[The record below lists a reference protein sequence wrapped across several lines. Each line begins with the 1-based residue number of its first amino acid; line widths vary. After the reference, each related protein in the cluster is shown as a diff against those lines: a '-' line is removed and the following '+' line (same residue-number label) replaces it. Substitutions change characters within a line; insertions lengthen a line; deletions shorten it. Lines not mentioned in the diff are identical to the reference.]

1 MLFYRDSIS
10 CCLIWGFYILILM
23 LSFTLFSTSTLIVI
37 SALLYSSFFLS
48 SLINYHIQ
56 SFILL
61 IIPYISLCSLLL
73 FSMPR
78 KRKFSSQDEYRIENN
93 RRRRERYAA
102 EIIRRQQHATQM
114 ATKNTQ
120 SIPLHA
126 PHAVIVTDVSSVPI
140 SSEDEDHL
148 IDVPIYTNASE
159 ATSSLHHQSLDAL
172 LPSSSFV
179 PSSTLCFPFRA
190 AQIPHIVNSLSA
202 SAISQIDPCIY
213 FLLHSFV

>member
-1 MLFYRDSIS
+1 
-10 CCLIWGFYILILM
+10 M

-37 SALLYSSFFLS
+37 SAPLYLSFFLS

-56 SFILL
+56 SFMLL

-93 RRRRERYAA
+93 RQRRERYAA

-114 ATKNTQ
+114 PTKNAQ
-120 SIPLHA
+120 SIPLHP
-126 PHAVIVTDVSSVPI
+126 PHAVTVTDVSSVPI
-140 SSEDEDHL
+140 SSEHEDDL

-179 PSSTLCFPFRA
+179 PSPSSCFPLPAPQF
-190 AQIPHIVNSLSA
+190 PHVLDNLST
-202 SAISQIDPCIY
+202 SAISHIDPCIY
-213 FLLHSFV
+213 FLFHSFV